1 MSNTSFT
8 DPERFPTWMEM
19 TPMKRVARP
28 DKIASAILFLAS
40 EASSAITGTTLVV
53 ALEAS
58 DLLMLY
64 PSTSSTQ
71 PSSRS

>member
-1 MSNTSFT
+1 VNSVAPTYVDTPMSNTSFT

-28 DKIASAILFLAS
+28 DEIASAILFLAS

-53 ALEAS
+53 
-58 DLLMLY
+58 DCGY
-64 PSTSSTQ
+64 TIW
-71 PSSRS
+71 